1 MRSRALVWGRRLVLG
16 GAGLSAGAYTGFYLW
31 VRSYDPG
38 TAGPPRHAR
47 VLVDETGQLIDPELR
62 HVPQWQVYRRLLH
75 LILLYLPLALTY
87 PIAVLSESLT
97 AIWQSTFL
105 RTVQYSGPAFIKL
118 AQWLATRRDL
128 LDPSTRTMLAKLFD
142 QVDAHSI
149 EYTLEVIGKELG
161 NPYEI
166 FEWIEPQSVG
176 SGSIGQVHKA
186 KLKDGPLV
194 AVKVCHPLVRERIAL
209 DFHVLNLCARFCD
222 WAIPSIRWVMLPH
235 MAISWTTHLAQQI
248 DLRIE
253 AENLEFFLQN
263 FKGCDTDRFAT
274 FPTPIKGLATAHVLV
289 ETFVEDATTASDEY
303 LRSLPQELRTHL
315 AEVGMD
321 TYMKF
326 LLRDNWLHGDLHPGN
341 IMIQNK
347 PSPGKKWP
355 VVTLVD
361 CGLCQDLSEE
371 EVEVSRLVLQAFAY
385 WNDRQ
390 LTEAL
395 WRMGSGRRQ
404 RPEVDFE
411 KVNATF
417 RDVFDYYRPCK
428 GDDSAIVGRLLEA
441 TFDAVRVHKLQLEPG
456 YTSLLFGV
464 LVQENF
470 IMTLDGN
477 FNIIKRV
484 VPWLAGQGI
493 MTSGMVKNYTDK
505 LPAFLFPKHEDRK
518 SELGPEL
525 EKMGLL
531 RAESGNHHV
540 SWDEERKGETNENWK
555 RGILEAR
562 P

>member
-1 MRSRALVWGRRLVLG
+1 
-16 GAGLSAGAYTGFYLW
+16 
-31 VRSYDPG
+31 
-38 TAGPPRHAR
+38 
-47 VLVDETGQLIDPELR
+47 
-62 HVPQWQVYRRLLH
+62 
-75 LILLYLPLALTY
+75 
-87 PIAVLSESLT
+87 
-97 AIWQSTFL
+97 
-105 RTVQYSGPAFIKL
+105 
-118 AQWLATRRDL
+118 
-128 LDPSTRTMLAKLFD
+128 MLAKLFD

-326 LLRDNWLHGDLHPGN
+326 LLRDN
-341 IMIQNK
+341 
-347 PSPGKKWP
+347 
-355 VVTLVD
+355 
-361 CGLCQDLSEE
+361 
-371 EVEVSRLVLQAFAY
+371 
-385 WNDRQ
+385 
-390 LTEAL
+390 
-395 WRMGSGRRQ
+395 
-404 RPEVDFE
+404 
-411 KVNATF
+411 
-417 RDVFDYYRPCK
+417 
-428 GDDSAIVGRLLEA
+428 
-441 TFDAVRVHKLQLEPG
+441 
-456 YTSLLFGV
+456 
-464 LVQENF
+464 
-470 IMTLDGN
+470 
-477 FNIIKRV
+477 
-484 VPWLAGQGI
+484 
-493 MTSGMVKNYTDK
+493 
-505 LPAFLFPKHEDRK
+505 
-518 SELGPEL
+518 
-525 EKMGLL
+525 
-531 RAESGNHHV
+531 
-540 SWDEERKGETNENWK
+540 
-555 RGILEAR
+555 
-562 P
+562 